1 MYMHTHLGT
10 HSCIYTCTNIH
21 MHTHAWTHTCTCAC
35 THTHA
40 RACTRTCTHTLLRSF
55 SSLYRQFSQVGAV
68 NQTQVLARAAGA
80 LNDQTIS
87 TCLQLV
93 FSLCI
98 SIFLWVAV
106 SASSFLHLATS
117 LLRLS
122 SQLWE
127 TTSLSFPFALITFR
141 TPLSIHFHASKQ
153 QQQKWLSP
161 LTSGYPRSASLL
173 WTCLLDSSI
182 CTVPW
187 LIRHVIFT
195 TTLFLPSPNQSS
207 PKKCFF
213 PEKDDGAIHLSI
225 FNCDPILP
233 SVPPQTPPSPL
244 PKLCQH
250 IFSSPIIAEV
260 PSAVAVPGYWLITKP
275 SS

>member
-1 MYMHTHLGT
+1 MHE
-10 HSCIYTCTNIH
+10 
-21 MHTHAWTHTCTCAC
+21 HTHALVHADTH
-35 THTHA
+35 
-40 RACTRTCTHTLLRSF
+40 THTLLRSF
-55 SSLYRQFSQVGAV
+55 SSLYRQFSEVGAV

-80 LNDQTIS
+80 LNDWTIS

-93 FSLCI
+93 FPLCI
-98 SIFLWVAV
+98 SVFLWVAV

-117 LLRLS
+117 LLGLS
-122 SQLWE
+122 SQFWE

-161 LTSGYPRSASLL
+161 LSSGYPRSASLL
-173 WTCLLDSSI
+173 RTCLLDSSI

-195 TTLFLPSPNQSS
+195 TALFFPSPNQSS
-207 PKKCFF
+207 QKKNVSLQKKND
-213 PEKDDGAIHLSI
+213 EAIRLST

-233 SVPPQTPPSPL
+233 SVPPQTPPSL
-244 PKLCQH
+244 PASINTSFLL
-250 IFSSPIIAEV
+250 
-260 PSAVAVPGYWLITKP
+260 PS
-275 SS
+275 